1 MSRFANGLAL
11 VMAASRELIPRDAAA
26 QFPEEM
32 PLLVSELGQ
41 FTTWILDFEDVFR
54 ERYGAGNDA
63 GLRATVMTNS
73 APNPTKVRCGACVR
87 YDTCP
92 YSSCPGGPSM
102 TAVHSDTATSGP
114 RPCAA
119 S

>member
-1 MSRFANGLAL
+1 MSWFANGLAL

-73 APNPTKVRCGACVR
+73 NQSDKSPLWRVR
-87 YDTCP
+87 
-92 YSSCPGGPSM
+92 SL
-102 TAVHSDTATSGP
+102 
-114 RPCAA
+114 
-119 S
+119 